1 MIDFQEKSIDVICQH
16 TKDCKIIPLRIRLED
31 EDGNLQT
38 YNIKWYKDTTPH
50 SSFKIPSGIRVTTD
64 IWSFECK
71 ILVLDTLRMIK
82 LFYHSRDNKWAV
94 IKA

>member
-38 YNIKWYKDTTPH
+38 YNIKWYNGGRDSAEKKGFDTH
-50 SSFKIPSGIRVTTD
+50 GSS
-64 IWSFECK
+64 
-71 ILVLDTLRMIK
+71 IK
-82 LFYHSRDNKWAV
+82 T
-94 IKA
+94 